1 MINKFT
7 SVSFIYDESDLKI
20 FDEIQTLLSQMY
32 MELKH
37 SELIIIVKN
46 EFLSKSIKYQLDQ
59 LEKYS
64 IPIKIVITN
73 KPTKDYVYNNLS
85 WKCAMGDYIIFNRDI
100 SKLLNIKFSEITEQL
115 NANPLVWFVDKEYKS
130 TYLRELSRGYNLLYT
145 GKFKSN
151 YKIIDESTSGF
162 AITRQGCNKVFENY
176 NEIYDTFSTLAT
188 SGLTSSIIYLNKDD
202 EYHIDSQ
209 YDLMNGLE
217 LLLIYTKNYG
227 FLLYFMMALI
237 VYLIIGQLLNYQMLG
252 LIFAFFIGLH
262 MIYTLQKYTLDA
274 SQHKQLAGQ
283 YEIIVIK

>member
-7 SVSFIYDESDLKI
+7 SVSFIYDENNLKI
-20 FDEIQTLLSQMY
+20 FNEIQTLLSQMY

-37 SELIIIVKN
+37 SELLIIVKN
-46 EFLSKSIKYQLDQ
+46 EFLINEIEYQINK

-64 IPIKIVITN
+64 IPIKIIITN

-85 WKCAMGDYIIFNRDI
+85 WKCSMGDYIIFNRNI
-100 SKLLNIKFSEITEQL
+100 SKLLNVKFDTITNQL
-115 NANPLVWFVDKEYKS
+115 DANPLVWFIDKEYKS
-130 TYLRELSRGYNLLYT
+130 AYLRELSRGYNLVYN
-145 GKFKSN
+145 GKFKPN

-188 SGLTSSIIYLNKDD
+188 SGLTSSIIYLNEND

-209 YDLMNGLE
+209 YDVMNSLE
-217 LLLIYTKNYG
+217 LLLIYTKYYG
-227 FLLYFMMALI
+227 FLIYFIISLI
-237 VYLIIGQLLNYQMLG
+237 VYFIVGQLLNYENLG
-252 LIFAFFIGLH
+252 LIFVFFIGLH

-283 YEIIVIK
+283 YEIVVIK